1 MGRLIRNED
10 IPKIQKNSVEK
21 KVRPQNKHLIPFS
34 KNDPK
39 INRKGAPKGKRL
51 STLIKEELEK
61 VKAITKDGKEIT
73 KGQLIISAHTD
84 KAMKGDFYSTQL
96 LWDRLEG
103 KPKTSLFNDDDSND
117 VRSVTIK
124 IVKNKK

>member
-1 MGRLIRNED
+1 MKK
-10 IPKIQKNSVEK
+10 KIENKENTVEK
-21 KVRPQNKHLIPFS
+21 SVRPQNKFLKPFT
-34 KNDPK
+34 KNDLR

-61 VKAITKDGKEIT
+61 VKAITKDGIELT
-73 KGQLIISAHTD
+73 KGQLIINAHTE

-103 KPKTSLFNDDDSND
+103 KPKTGLLNDNDDEND

-124 IVKNKK
+124 IVKKK